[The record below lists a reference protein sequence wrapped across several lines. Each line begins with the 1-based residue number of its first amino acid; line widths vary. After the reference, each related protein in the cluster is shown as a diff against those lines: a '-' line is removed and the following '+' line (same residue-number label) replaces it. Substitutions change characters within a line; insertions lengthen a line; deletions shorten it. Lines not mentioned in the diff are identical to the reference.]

1 MFHKLMHAKVE
12 ERDEVGKN
20 KETPLAL
27 SSIMDTELTEAL
39 APFDVDGNGRINLVK
54 VHDAA
59 KGHLHWSDDRPMAG

>member
-12 ERDEVGKN
+12 ERDAVGKN

-54 VHDAA
+54 VHKRLA
-59 KGHLHWSDDRPMAG
+59 LHTNSP